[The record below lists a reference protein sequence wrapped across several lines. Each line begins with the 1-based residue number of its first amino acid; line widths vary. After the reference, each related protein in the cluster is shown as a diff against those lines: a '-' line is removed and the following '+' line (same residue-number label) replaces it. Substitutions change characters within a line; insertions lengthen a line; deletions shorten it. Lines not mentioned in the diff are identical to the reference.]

1 MANAKYKVK
10 GNNKIPNY
18 DSEVEIEVDDKYEAY
33 SKPIPPDPTPIP
45 GGQVTWFNNFGIRE
59 KSTGKNA
66 DVTYSG
72 TIQSLPTGKK
82 LFALYPGNAVPQE
95 VPTNP
100 IGSSGKVRFTL
111 SIGDPPTGAG
121 P

>member
-18 DSEVEIEVDDKYEAY
+18 DSEIEVDVDDKYEAY
-33 SKPIPPDPTPIP
+33 SKAIPDQPTPIP
-45 GGQVTWFNNFGIRE
+45 GGQVIWFNAFGVRA

-66 DVTYSG
+66 KVTYRV
-72 TIQSLPTGKK
+72 TLQALPTGKR
-82 LFALYPGNAVPQE
+82 LFALYGGGPQE
-95 VPTNP
+95 VPTTDVGNGKIRFTLNVGDPP
-100 IGSSGKVRFTL
+100 IGS
-111 SIGDPPTGAG
+111 G